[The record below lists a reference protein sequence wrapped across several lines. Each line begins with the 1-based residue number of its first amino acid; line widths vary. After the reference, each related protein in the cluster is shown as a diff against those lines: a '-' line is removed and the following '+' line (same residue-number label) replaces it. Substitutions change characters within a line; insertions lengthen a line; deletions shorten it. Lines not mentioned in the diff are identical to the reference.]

1 MLKTLASHVRGNVV
15 AYIALF
21 IALGGT
27 TYAATGQ
34 PFTLGQSNTANAPTS
49 LTASPSFAGKALQV
63 TNTNTGAGATA
74 LGLNVASG
82 HAPFTVNSPTKVANL
97 NADQLDGLDST
108 SFVPSSGFRRVGPVI
123 DTPSNG
129 GHDTPLLAGI
139 GNLAFYGNCFRN
151 VSGNDAVGIYVKSSV
166 NHAAYASLTQN
177 AAGGGLGNGDMDNIS
192 GQNLAFIQVPTGTP
206 DVNPMTGSVLM
217 PNGQEFTFNLYQSMN
232 ARNHPGECVF
242 GGTIAVK

>member
-1 MLKTLASHVRGNVV
+1 MLKTLGSHVRGNVV

-108 SFVPSSGFRRVGPVI
+108 SFVPSSGFRRVGPVTSSAI
-123 DTPSNG
+123 ASATIQTAAATRWTSSGSSSRCPTTRPS
-129 GHDTPLLAGI
+129 PRS
-139 GNLAFYGNCFRN
+139 RN
-151 VSGNDAVGIYVKSSV
+151 PVPVGRS
-166 NHAAYASLTQN
+166 A
-177 AAGGGLGNGDMDNIS
+177 
-192 GQNLAFIQVPTGTP
+192 TGTRSRAIGRLR
-206 DVNPMTGSVLM
+206 T
-217 PNGQEFTFNLYQSMN
+217 
-232 ARNHPGECVF
+232 
-242 GGTIAVK
+242 

>member
-1 MLKTLASHVRGNVV
+1 MLKTLGSHVRGNVV

-108 SFVPSSGFRRVGPVI
+108 SFVPSSGFRRVGPVAT
-123 DTPSNG
+123 TPPSPNG
-129 GHDTPLLAGI
+129 LDEPLVRGEPPLDDGVPDRRGDVAVAGLRPGDGTRRAGAHWPLLD
-139 GNLAFYGNCFRN
+139 R
-151 VSGNDAVGIYVKSSV
+151 
-166 NHAAYASLTQN
+166 
-177 AAGGGLGNGDMDNIS
+177 M
-192 GQNLAFIQVPTGTP
+192 
-206 DVNPMTGSVLM
+206 
-217 PNGQEFTFNLYQSMN
+217 
-232 ARNHPGECVF
+232 HPGAASSP
-242 GGTIAVK
+242 GS